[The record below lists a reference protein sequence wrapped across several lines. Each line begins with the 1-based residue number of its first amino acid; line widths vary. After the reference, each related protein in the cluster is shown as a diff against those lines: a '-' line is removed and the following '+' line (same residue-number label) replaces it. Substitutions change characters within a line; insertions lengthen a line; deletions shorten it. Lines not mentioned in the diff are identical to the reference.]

1 MLTLNGPQ
9 ASASGVRAARWLIA
23 LPVVM
28 LLFHLLL
35 WLRYGTDLRA
45 ITQGRGVYAIEFDH
59 YDPVPSHLTAG
70 IVTQHKEEEEHE

>member
-35 WLRYGTDLRA
+35 WLRYGTDLPFYDDWTGYVSGDIKFQHR
-45 ITQGRGVYAIEFDH
+45 RLSCGVGWLGCRH
-59 YDPVPSHLTAG
+59 WRHP
-70 IVTQHKEEEEHE
+70 